1 MIELSPEIS
10 VILLLPPADS
20 VCAVAGQSDALFH
33 RPEFLSVPV
42 QVFEM
47 IHLRTYQRELIGRY
61 SRLSSILELDSNL
74 AQLALR
80 EVISFLVVSQLFFLI
95 FK

>member
-1 MIELSPEIS
+1 MIELSPEVS
-10 VILLLPPADS
+10 VILLLPPPDS
-20 VCAVAGQSDALFH
+20 VCAVAGQSEALFH
-33 RPEFLSVPV
+33 RPEFLSVPL

-47 IHLRTYQRELIGRY
+47 IHLRTYQRDLIGRY

-80 EVISFLVVSQLFFLI
+80 EVFFKI
-95 FK
+95 

>member
-1 MIELSPEIS
+1 MIELSADVS
-10 VILLLPPADS
+10 VILLLPPPES
-20 VCAVAGQSDALFH
+20 VCAVAGQNEALFH

-47 IHLRTYQRELIGRY
+47 THLRTYQRDLIGRY
-61 SRLSSILELDSNL
+61 SRLSSILELDTNL

-80 EVISFLVVSQLFFLI
+80 EVNIHYNYYTNTI
-95 FK
+95 